1 MTERASGVV
10 QGTLDMLIL
19 RTLTLEPM
27 HGYGIGTRLTQIR
40 DGVLQVN
47 AGSLFPALA
56 RLARNG
62 LIKGEWRSTENRRRA
77 KYYSITAHGRAKLKR
92 ETRDWEVHSNAI
104 ARVLRASL
112 GEL

>member
-27 HGYGIGTRLTQIR
+27 HGYGIGTRLTQIS

-47 AGSLFPALA
+47 AGSLFPALG
-56 RLARNG
+56 RLERNG
-62 LIKGEWRSTENRRRA
+62 LIKGQWRSTRNSRTA
-77 KYYSITAHGRAKLKR
+77 KYYSITAQGRATLKR